1 MNSSDTERLIKRL
14 YSRKKSSAKR
24 RGLKFSLSL
33 DLFDHL
39 VQDNCDYCGADPSN
53 TLKYNGFEFNY
64 SGLDRLDQSFGY
76 EPENV
81 VPCCRFC
88 NSLRGS
94 MPLATWIDFLR
105 GVSHWGTSW
114 PRWTEIGID
123 PDPDRPTKSYYAH
136 SHPRNRKKRGE
147 R

>member
-1 MNSSDTERLIKRL
+1 MNISDTERLIKRL
-14 YSRKKSSAKR
+14 YSKQKSSAKR
-24 RGLKFSLSL
+24 RGLTFKLSL
-33 DLFDHL
+33 DLFSHL
-39 VQDNCDYCGADPSN
+39 VQDNCDYCGANPSN
-53 TLKYNGFEFNY
+53 TLKYSGLELNY
-64 SGLDRLDQSFGY
+64 SGLDRLDQSTGY

-94 MPLATWIDFLR
+94 MPLATWIDFLH
-105 GVSHWGTSW
+105 GVAHWGASW
-114 PRWTEIGID
+114 PRWSEISIL

-136 SHPRNRKKRGE
+136 AHKKGGR